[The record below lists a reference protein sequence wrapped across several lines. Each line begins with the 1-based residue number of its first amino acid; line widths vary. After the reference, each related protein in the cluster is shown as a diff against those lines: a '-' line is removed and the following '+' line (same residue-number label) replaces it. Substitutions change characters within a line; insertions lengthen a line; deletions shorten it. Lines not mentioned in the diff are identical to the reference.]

1 MLVRLRVPKTIQ
13 WVVNLFLIFMLIFT
27 LFRIST
33 FIAFKPRE
41 ISTWQSWPSFLLG
54 ARYDAR
60 WISLILLPIALLSVL
75 PNFSPYFSNR
85 NKKWWT
91 WYLAL
96 VTLFVFFFFGAD
108 FGHFSYVSTR
118 LNASALNFMEDAKI
132 SFRML
137 WQSYPLVWILI
148 GLVVAV
154 SFFAWLFRKTH
165 WQVIERTDGLGIRHR
180 RRWFMGTAL
189 LLGFLAYGRVGWPP
203 LKWDQ
208 AFQLN
213 DNFKSYLALNPLQ
226 NFFTTLK
233 FRRPLYDE
241 GKTKASFNLL
251 AGHLQIDTSKGFG
264 YARRVEAT
272 SHALPVQPNVVLV
285 ICESFSMYKSS
296 MSGNPLNTTPHFKSM
311 CDSGIFFNR
320 CFSPHFGTA
329 RGVFALLTGIPDVQL
344 SKFSSRN
351 PEALKQHTIINHFE
365 GYEPYYFIGGSSEF
379 NNFRGLL
386 KNINR
391 LHLYEE
397 GDYKSPPVNVWG
409 ISDKDLFMEANQ
421 VLKQESK
428 PFFAIIQTADNHR
441 PFTIPE
447 VDKAFVKRSPHPDT
461 LRKYGFGSV
470 EEMNAF
476 GYMDYCIQ
484 QFMAAAAA
492 EPYYKNTV
500 FVFIGDHGVA
510 GDASALYP
518 RAWTDQRLSDE
529 HVPLLFYAP
538 GLLQPKTYSHT
549 VSQIDVLP
557 TIAGLAG
564 IPYTNTTLGRDL
576 FNEHLHNEAFIIH
589 HDEGKIGIVND
600 SVYFISNI
608 RFLQEQLFPANG
620 NTLSGSPEAQAAL
633 KAQLSK
639 LVQAYFETGRWMLV
653 NNKN

>member
-27 LFRIST
+27 LFRLST
-33 FIAFKPRE
+33 LIAFKPGN
-41 ISTWQSWPSFLLG
+41 ISPWQLWPSFLLG
-54 ARYDAR
+54 FRYDAR
-60 WISLILLPIALLSVL
+60 WISLLLLPIALFSIL
-75 PNFSPYFSNR
+75 PPLSPYFSSR

-96 VTLFVFFFFGAD
+96 GTLFIFFFFGAD

-137 WQSYPLVWILI
+137 WQSYPLIWILI

-154 SFFAWLFRKTH
+154 GFFAWLFRKTH

-203 LKWDQ
+203 LKWEE

-241 GKTKASFNLL
+241 GKTRACFNLL
-251 AGHLQIDTSKGFG
+251 AGHLQIDTSRGFG
-264 YARRVEAT
+264 YSRRVEAT
-272 SHALPVQPNVVLV
+272 SRALPVRPNVVLV

-296 MSGNPLNTTPHFKSM
+296 MSGNPLNTTPYFKAM
-311 CDSGIFFNR
+311 CDSGVFFNR

-351 PEALKQHTIINHFE
+351 PEALKQHTIINQFE
-365 GYEPYYFIGGSSEF
+365 GYEPYYFIGGSTEF

-386 KNINR
+386 KNING

-397 GDYKSPPVNVWG
+397 GDYQSPPVNVWG
-409 ISDKDLFMEANQ
+409 ISDKDLFQEANM
-421 VLKQESK
+421 VLKKETK

-441 PFTIPE
+441 PYTIPAADRE
-447 VDKAFVKRSPHPDT
+447 FKKRNPHPDT
-461 LRKYGFGSV
+461 LRKYGFGSP

-476 GYMDYCIQ
+476 AYMDYSIQ
-484 QFMAAAAA
+484 QFMQAAAA
-492 EPYYKNTV
+492 EPYFRNTV

-510 GDASALYP
+510 GEAGALYP
-518 RAWTDQRLSDE
+518 RAWTEQRLSDE

-538 GLLQPKTYSHT
+538 GLLQPKTYTHT

-576 FNEHLHNEAFIIH
+576 FNDNLHHEAFIIH

-608 RFLQEQLFPANG
+608 RFRQDQLFPANG
-620 NTLSGSPEAQAAL
+620 NTLNYSPEEQASL
-633 KAQLSK
+633 KARLSQLAH
-639 LVQAYFETGRWMLV
+639 AYFETGRWMLV